1 MSDGTGSD
9 GAARNDLIELR
20 GVSMRFR
27 TQSVLRALNLTIH
40 RGETVCIIGESGCGK
55 TVLLK
60 LIIGLLHATEG
71 TVWFDGQDVAH
82 LGGKDLIKLRLRFG
96 FLFQMAALFD
106 SLTVYDNVAFGLREH
121 HLCNEEK
128 IRTIVS
134 DRLQEVGLP
143 AGLERKK
150 PAELSG
156 GQRKRVG
163 LARALALNPEVMLYD
178 EPTTGLDPIMSDVIN
193 ELILQTQQ
201 TKKTTGVVVT
211 HDMKTVTKVADRV
224 VMLYPLARL
233 EAGRAPDHLRRP
245 PRGHGP
251 RSRPARPPVRPRRG
265 RRAAPRDG
273 PGAGQ
278 QHTES
283 IHPWNH
289 PASDTKRSDEVDM
302 NERVMQFRIG
312 MFVIVAGLVLTML
325 IVWFG
330 ESPSLLRDQIYL
342 KARYAEAPGVL
353 EGVAVRKSGIRV
365 GEVVAIAF
373 DDRPNQP
380 DGVLVTMAIE
390 RSTRS
395 ARARSRG

>member
-1 MSDGTGSD
+1 M
-9 GAARNDLIELR
+9 
-20 GVSMRFR
+20 
-27 TQSVLRALNLTIH
+27 
-40 RGETVCIIGESGCGK
+40 
-55 TVLLK
+55 LLK

-82 LGGKDLIKLRLRFG
+82 LGGKELIKLRLRFG

-121 HLCNEEK
+121 HLCSEEK

-233 EAGRAPDHLRRP
+233 EGDEPQIIY
-245 PRGHGP
+245 
-251 RSRPARPPVRPRRG
+251 
-265 RRAAPRDG
+265 DG
-273 PGAGQ
+273 PPEGMDHDPDPRVRQFVRGEAG
-278 QHTES
+278 
-283 IHPWNH
+283 
-289 PASDTKRSDEVDM
+289 
-302 NERVMQFRIG
+302 ER
-312 MFVIVAGLVLTML
+312 
-325 IVWFG
+325 
-330 ESPSLLRDQIYL
+330 LREMAQE
-342 KARYAEAPGVL
+342 R
-353 EGVAVRKSGIRV
+353 AVG
-365 GEVVAIAF
+365 
-373 DDRPNQP
+373 N
-380 DGVLVTMAIE
+380 
-390 RSTRS
+390 
-395 ARARSRG
+395 